1 MKKEIMQKVAA
12 VTLGFVL
19 SSGVV
24 ILEETSGLNS
34 FAIDENNGQI
44 QTVDRLNADPEFP
57 PPPPPPPPGGGLTR

>member
-1 MKKEIMQKVAA
+1 MKKEIIQVVAA

-34 FAIDENNGQI
+34 FAIDENNAQF
-44 QTVDRLNADPEFP
+44 QTMDRLNADPDF
-57 PPPPPPPPGGGLTR
+57 PPPPPPPGGGLTR

>member
-1 MKKEIMQKVAA
+1 MKKEIMQIVAA

-24 ILEETSGLNS
+24 ILEETNGLKS
-34 FAIDENNGQI
+34 FAIDKINGQI
-44 QTVDRLNADPEFP
+44 QPADRLNADPDF

>member
-1 MKKEIMQKVAA
+1 MKKEITQVVAA

-24 ILEETSGLNS
+24 ILEEASGLNS

-44 QTVDRLNADPEFP
+44 QTVDRLNADPVL
-57 PPPPPPPPGGGLTR
+57 PPPPPPPGGGLTR

>member
-1 MKKEIMQKVAA
+1 MKKEILQVIAA

-34 FAIDENNGQI
+34 FAIDDNNGQI
-44 QTVDRLNADPEFP
+44 QTVDRLDKDPP
-57 PPPPPPPPGGGLTR
+57 VPPPPPPPPGGGLTR